1 MKKYIKKTVLV
12 LCFLM
17 ASLFALAGCSSEGEG
32 AKKNY
37 SLNEST
43 FFLVMSNMHYFPEQ
57 YLGSS
62 IDLDCFVYEVEDVV
76 TGEKYSCGVRKCSS
90 GYGCTCGNDTVIGFI
105 LDYDGEIPAARNQS
119 EDSSDKTW
127 IHIAGSLESAEKVY
141 VNVYA
146 YANGEQTENIE
157 QIYFY
162 RFQVDTLQEIDGTD
176 LAYYVTK

>member
-1 MKKYIKKTVLV
+1 MKRSFKKIISLFC
-12 LCFLM
+12 LLI
-17 ASLFALAGCSSEGEG
+17 ASLFALAGCSTGEGE
-32 AKKNY
+32 KKNY

-43 FFLVMSNMHYFPEQ
+43 FFLVMSNMLYFPEQ
-57 YLGSS
+57 YLGAS

-76 TGEKYSCGVRKCSS
+76 TGERYSCGVRKCSS

-105 LDYDGEIPAARNQS
+105 LDYDGTIPAAKNQS
-119 EDSSDKTW
+119 ADNGDKTW

-146 YANGEQTENIE
+146 YQDGQQTENIE

-162 RFQVDTLQEIDGTD
+162 RFRVDTLEEIDGTG
-176 LAYYVTK
+176 LQYYVTK